1 MSEEDKKKT
10 GATHRPY
17 DEAFKRA
24 AVAQWQSGV
33 PARRLAEGLGI
44 TTESLRTWRRQLGGA
59 QAESATVIKSKLP
72 VVAPSTQELQAEVRR
87 LRGQRD
93 LRLPRNLLQPRAAPQ
108 RPRFPLPCGILK
120 AEQPKLNNQTPGP
133 AVSAESGQDQTP

>member
-1 MSEEDKKKT
+1 MSSEEVKMKT

-33 PARRLAEGLGI
+33 PARRVAEGLGI

-59 QAESATVIKSKLP
+59 DATLFLP
-72 VVAPSTQELQAEVRR
+72 LTYRPAPL
-87 LRGQRD
+87 GPD
-93 LRLPRNLLQPRAAPQ
+93 RA
-108 RPRFPLPCGILK
+108 
-120 AEQPKLNNQTPGP
+120 
-133 AVSAESGQDQTP
+133 D